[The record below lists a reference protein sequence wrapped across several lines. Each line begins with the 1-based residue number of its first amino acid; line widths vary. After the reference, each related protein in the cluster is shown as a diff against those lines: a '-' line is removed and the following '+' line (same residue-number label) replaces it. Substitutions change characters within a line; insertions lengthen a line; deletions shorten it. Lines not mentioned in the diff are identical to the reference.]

1 MAHSSAQS
9 LVWSAMVAGVAA
21 IAIAIAI
28 TMMATAAI
36 VMTAVIMIVVV
47 ITITAGVRTG
57 NSALL
62 RRRWLTTLVK
72 RSKPPPCSKPI
83 PLLVLGRVE
92 FPEVDGLAVGRE
104 RDVDIPPGGIG
115 IWADTMRGTDQLDGR
130 RGVAD

>member
-1 MAHSSAQS
+1 M
-9 LVWSAMVAGVAA
+9 AA

-28 TMMATAAI
+28 AITTMATAAI

>member
-21 IAIAIAI
+21 IAIAI
-28 TMMATAAI
+28 TTMATAAI